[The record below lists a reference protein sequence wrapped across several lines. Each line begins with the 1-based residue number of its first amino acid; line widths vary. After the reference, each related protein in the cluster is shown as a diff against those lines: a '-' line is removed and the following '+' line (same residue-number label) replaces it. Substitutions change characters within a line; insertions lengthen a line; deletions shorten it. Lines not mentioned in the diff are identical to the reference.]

1 MSSQTDKDVKSRLG
15 AVSEKLQVP
24 TNTRQITQIRLD
36 QLRNVSEIDEEN
48 LDDAVAAA
56 LALSAREDGLP
67 ISGTDIENAWAET
80 FEDDREITVSNSR
93 LETVRSHIDLDEV
106 PPHPNALIRN
116 FGEAVGMPDELID
129 VAHRLLYDA
138 FDADPT
144 VVAGGPSP
152 AATAGA
158 VLSLAALVNGAGER
172 YEQEALGKVSGT
184 GMVTVRNRCRDLKN
198 LLGEDRL
205 RDDRYRVQIAETSE
219 DDQLAAADGAGAQET
234 EADASSAVEEQSAS
248 TAGGSSTA
256 DTDDDAASSS
266 TADSEA
272 EDAGPDLTVDAVE
285 TEVDTL
291 VEELDIGASTRL
303 LARGMISDA
312 VGDVDVE
319 TADEL
324 AAATVVAASRI
335 EDGDIG
341 PVEVAD
347 QREFEPRA
355 ISQLLG
361 ALGEAVDIDIPRRSA
376 DEVVDELVTELELD
390 ESIREESHS
399 TLERYD
405 GDEEEYTAAEL
416 AAGAVMFAAVVG
428 RTQVDIDT
436 LSAISGAEP
445 SYITDAM
452 NSVVVSLCLG
462 MVRGDIAYEDC
473 DWTTDLLESELSPS
487 LGDSDTGRVIAL
499 AKTFAA
505 GREGQYIDESTLDAV
520 LGDD

>member
-1 MSSQTDKDVKSRLG
+1 MSSHTDEDVKNRLG
-15 AVSEKLQVP
+15 AVSEQLQVP

-36 QLRNVSEIDEEN
+36 QLRNVPEIDDEG

-67 ISGTDIENAWAET
+67 ISASDIESAWAET
-80 FEDDREITVSNSR
+80 FDDETEITVSNSR
-93 LETVRSHIDLDEV
+93 LETVSSHIDLEEV
-106 PPHPNALIRN
+106 PPHPNALIRS
-116 FGEAVGMPDELID
+116 FGDAVGMPDELID

-138 FDADPT
+138 FDEDPT
-144 VVAGGPSP
+144 IVAGGPSP

-184 GMVTVRNRCRDLKN
+184 GMVSVRNRCRDLKN
-198 LLGEDRL
+198 LLGEDQL
-205 RDDRYRVQIAETSE
+205 RNDRYRVQIAEAGE
-219 DDQLAAADGAGAQET
+219 DDQLAAADGAGADDRST
-234 EADASSAVEEQSAS
+234 TGGRPTPDTAAPSAADDEAEAESQ
-248 TAGGSSTA
+248 TA
-256 DTDDDAASSS
+256 DTK
-266 TADSEA
+266 T
-272 EDAGPDLTVDAVE
+272 EDGGADLTVEAVE
-285 TEVDTL
+285 TEVDEL
-291 VEELDIGASTRL
+291 VEERDIGASTRL

-312 VGDVDVE
+312 VGDIEVE
-319 TADEL
+319 SAAEL

-361 ALGEAVDIDIPRRSA
+361 PLGEAVDIDIPRRSA
-376 DEVVDELVTELELD
+376 GEIVDELAAELELD
-390 ESIREESHS
+390 ASVREESHS

-405 GDEEEYTAAEL
+405 GDDEFTAAEL
-416 AAGAVMFAAVVG
+416 AAGAVMFAATVG

-436 LSAISGAEP
+436 LSAISGAGP

-462 MVRGDIAYEDC
+462 LVRGDIAYEDC
-473 DWTTDLLESELSPS
+473 DWTTDLLESELSPN
-487 LGDSDTGRVIAL
+487 LGDSDTGRIIAL
-499 AKTFAA
+499 AKTFTA
-505 GREGQYIDESTLDAV
+505 GREGRYIDESTLDAV

>member
-1 MSSQTDKDVKSRLG
+1 MSSQTDEDVKSRLER
-15 AVSEKLQVP
+15 VSEQLQVP

-36 QLRNVSEIDEEN
+36 QLRNVPEIDDED
-48 LDDAVAAA
+48 LDDSVAAA

-67 ISGTDIENAWAET
+67 INATDIENAWAET
-80 FEDDREITVSNSR
+80 FDDDTEISVSNNR
-93 LETVRSHIDLDEV
+93 LETIRSHIDLDEV
-106 PPHPNALIRN
+106 PAHPNALIRS

-129 VAHRLLYDA
+129 VAHRILYDA
-138 FDADPT
+138 FDEDPT

-184 GMVTVRNRCRDLKN
+184 GMVSVRNRSRDLKN
-198 LLGEDRL
+198 LLGEEQL
-205 RDDRYRVQIAETSE
+205 RNDRYRVQIAETTD
-219 DDQLAAADGAGAQET
+219 DDQLAAADGAGSDDSGTASSTTADTET
-234 EADASSAVEEQSAS
+234 ESDTASP
-248 TAGGSSTA
+248 STA
-256 DTDDDAASSS
+256 D
-266 TADSEA
+266 A
-272 EDAGPDLTVDAVE
+272 EDTGADLTVDAVE

-312 VGDVDVE
+312 VGDVGAE

-335 EDGDIG
+335 EGGDIG
-341 PVEVAD
+341 PVEVAGT
-347 QREFEPRA
+347 REFEPRA
-355 ISQLLG
+355 ISQSLG
-361 ALGEAVDIDIPRRSA
+361 TLGEAVDIDIPRRSA
-376 DEVVDELVTELELD
+376 GEIVDELVAELELD
-390 ESIREESHS
+390 DSIQEESHS

-405 GDEEEYTAAEL
+405 GDEDGEYTAAEL
-416 AAGAVMFAAVVG
+416 AAGAVMFAATVG

-436 LSAISGAEP
+436 ISAISGAEP

-473 DWTTDLLESELSPS
+473 DWTTDLLESELSPN
-487 LGDSDTGRVIAL
+487 LGDSDTGRIIAL

-505 GREGQYIDESTLDAV
+505 GREGRYIDESTLDAV